1 MGLAQRRQEPGG
13 EMSRGGLHSSPP
25 SQLPKCSIFAFSIHF
40 LFSEPRGF
48 CLSLKAKLSDS
59 SRIQHISIYVTY
71 KRNIVQHAEN

>member
-59 SRIQHISIYVTY
+59 SRVHDQQILIYVMH
-71 KRNIVQHAEN
+71 KRNIVQQN